1 MVNQKGEFTK
11 DARISARV
19 HPSTKRLIK
28 KLNHTEAE
36 VVEYAAKQ
44 LANEPTLLEWEIGE
58 LDLDIAKLNSELYEL
73 EARKQAKLNRL
84 KCISPERLDDE
95 TLANLL
101 VDSAKECALNIYNNR
116 EEVSMDIFDNHA
128 ACNGVRA
135 VGKEWGYDPNK
146 FLSEVKNQM
155 RILCQTSVSDI

>member
-44 LANEPTLLEWEIGE
+44 LASEPILLEWEIGE
-58 LDLDIAKLNSELYEL
+58 IDLKIANLKL
-73 EARKQAKLNRL
+73 EAQRLEAFKQAKVNRL
-84 KCISPERLDDE
+84 KIISPERLDAE
-95 TLANLL
+95 TLQNLL
-101 VDSAKECALNIYNNR
+101 VDSAKECAL
-116 EEVSMDIFDNHA
+116 EIFKNHSGCDVTILDKKTHA
-128 ACNGVRA
+128 DGVRA
-135 VGKEWGYDPNK
+135 VGKEWGYSPNN
-146 FLSEVKNQM
+146 FLNEVRNQL
-155 RILCQTSVSDI
+155 RILCQTNVSDI

>member
-1 MVNQKGEFTK
+1 MNRKGEFTK
-11 DARISARV
+11 DERISARV

-44 LANEPTLLEWEIGE
+44 LANEPILLEWEIGE
-58 LDLDIAKLNSELYEL
+58 IEIKLAQLQSELYEL
-73 EARKQAKLNRL
+73 EALKQAKLNRL
-84 KCISPERLDDE
+84 KLISPERLDDE
-95 TLANLL
+95 TLANML
-101 VDSAKECALNIYNNR
+101 VDSAKECALDIFNNR
-116 EEVSMDIFDNHA
+116 EDCTMDIFDNHA

-146 FLSEVKNQM
+146 FLCEVKNQL
-155 RILCQTSVSDI
+155 RILCQTDVSDI